1 MNQSYTIYTD
11 KYNLKE
17 NVKYKNQVAEWQSF
31 MRTEKHSTNP
41 KRTNNYNMQPVQYS
55 NSIKLKERQRSR

>member
-17 NVKYKNQVAEWQSF
+17 NVKYKNQVAEWSSF

-41 KRTNNYNMQPVQYS
+41 KHTNNYNM
-55 NSIKLKERQRSR
+55 